1 MIHFIDQTSER
12 DHHMVFNSSILK
24 ILLKMYPSEKITS
37 HGSASNHKSI
47 KELLSD
53 NERKSITFDP
63 IFYTKSKSEGKLL
76 KGLNYIVKEN
86 RRRLMFK
93 EVLSNASENDLVFV
107 SVTTFS
113 SLYVFKRLKAKF
125 LVPTI
130 LVLHGDLDFVYNSNS
145 KLEKLI
151 GATYKKVFNTFA
163 PNFYYLLLNKISK
176 EYLMQDGFL
185 KREEILEINHPHNM
199 LNVDVTEKEIAENGV
214 FSFGHIGSM
223 EVERKNS
230 HYIYQLA
237 EKFSAEITE
246 NKVSF
251 QVIGLITSSIIPY
264 KNKWVS
270 EMAGNAKEDKP
281 DYLSREDY
289 ESKLQKLDYSL
300 FFYDT
305 NQYIFRTSGAII
317 DAIAACIPFVVLKH
331 PIFDYIFQEAGDVG
345 FQCKDLDEMHDLIK
359 KIISRD
365 EEIMQQYKAQVLNL
379 MKIRQ
384 RLSVQEVAIDLK
396 NQLDAIALYSFK
408 QPIVINPDI
417 I

>member
-1 MIHFIDQTSER
+1 MIYFIDQTSER

-24 ILLKMYPSEKITS
+24 ILVKMYPLEKIIS
-37 HGSASNHKSI
+37 HGNASNHKSI
-47 KELLSD
+47 KELLS
-53 NERKSITFDP
+53 NKELKNITFAP
-63 IFYTKSKSEGKLL
+63 IVYTKSRSESKVL
-76 KGLNYIVKEN
+76 KGLNYIIKEN

-93 EVLSNASENDLVFV
+93 EVLSNTNENDLVFV
-107 SVTTFS
+107 SISTFS
-113 SLYVFKRLKAKF
+113 SLYVFKKLKSKF

-130 LVLHGDLDFVYNSNS
+130 LVLHGDLDFVYNSNN

-151 GATYKKVFNTFA
+151 GTTYKKIFNTFA

-185 KREEILEINHPHNM
+185 KKEEIVEINHPHNM
-199 LNVDVTEKEIAENGV
+199 LNVDVTEKEIAENGIY
-214 FSFGHIGSM
+214 SFGHIGSM

-237 EKFSAEITE
+237 ERFSSEITD

-317 DAIAACIPFVVLKH
+317 DAVAACIPFIVLKH
-331 PIFDYIFQEAGDVG
+331 PIFDYVFQEAGDVG

-359 KIISRD
+359 KITSGD
-365 EEIMQQYKAQVLNL
+365 EEIVHQYKTQVLNL

-384 RLSVQEVAIDLK
+384 RLSVEEVAID
-396 NQLDAIALYSFK
+396 FK
-408 QPIVINPDI
+408 RQIDEMELRKI
-417 I
+417 

>member
-24 ILLKMYPSEKITS
+24 ILLKMYPLEKITS
-37 HGSASNHKSI
+37 HGNASNHKSI

-53 NERKSITFDP
+53 NEVKNITFKP
-63 IFYTKSKSEGKLL
+63 IVYTKSKSEAKVL

-86 RRRLMFK
+86 KRRLVFK
-93 EVLSNASENDLVFV
+93 EILSNADENDLVFL
-107 SVTTFS
+107 SITTFS
-113 SLYVFKRLKAKF
+113 SFYVFKRLKAKF
-125 LVPTI
+125 NVPTI
-130 LVLHGDLDFVYNSNS
+130 AVLHGDLDFVYNAND
-145 KLEKLI
+145 KVEKLI

-185 KREEILEINHPHNM
+185 KREEILEIDHPHNM
-199 LNVDVTEKEIAENGV
+199 LAVDVTEKEIASNAV

-223 EVERKNS
+223 EVARKNS
-230 HYIYQLA
+230 HFIYQLA
-237 EKFSAEITE
+237 EKFSAEITQ

-251 QVIGLITSSIIPY
+251 QVIGLITSSVIPY
-264 KNKWVS
+264 KNKWVA
-270 EMAGNAKEDKP
+270 EMTGNLKENKP

-331 PIFDYIFQEAGDVG
+331 PIFDYIFQEAGNVG
-345 FQCKDLDEMHDLIK
+345 FQCENLEEMQDLIK
-359 KIISRD
+359 KIIAKD
-365 EEIMQQYKAQVLNL
+365 EEIIQQYNMQVLNL
-379 MKIRQ
+379 MKIRK
-384 RLSVQEVAIDLK
+384 RLSVEEVAIDLK
-396 NQLDAIALYSFK
+396 RQIDEIGLFSSKSIAS
-408 QPIVINPDI
+408 
-417 I
+417 

>member
-24 ILLKMYPSEKITS
+24 ILLKMYPSEKIIS
-37 HGSASNHKSI
+37 HGNASNHKSI

-53 NERKSITFDP
+53 DEVRNITFKP
-63 IFYTKSKSEGKLL
+63 ILYTKSISEAKVV

-86 RRRLMFK
+86 KRRLVFK
-93 EVLSNASENDLVFV
+93 EILSNASANDLVFL
-107 SVTTFS
+107 SITTFS
-113 SLYVFKRLKAKF
+113 SFFVFKRLKAKSN
-125 LVPTI
+125 VPTI
-130 LVLHGDLDFVYNSNS
+130 AVLHGDLDFVYNAND
-145 KLEKLI
+145 KVEKLI

-163 PNFYYLLLNKISK
+163 PNFHYLLLNKISK

-185 KREEILEINHPHNM
+185 KREEILEIDHPHNM
-199 LNVDVTEKEIAENGV
+199 LAVDVTEKEIAGNTV

-230 HYIYQLA
+230 HYIYELA
-237 EKFSAEITE
+237 EKFSAEITQK
-246 NKVSF
+246 KVSF
-251 QVIGLITSSIIPY
+251 QVIGLITSSVIPY
-264 KNKWVS
+264 KNKWVE
-270 EMAGNAKEDKP
+270 EMTGNLKENKP
-281 DYLSREDY
+281 DYLSREQY

-331 PIFDYIFQEAGDVG
+331 PIFDYIFQEAGNVG

-359 KIISRD
+359 KIIAKD
-365 EEIMQQYKAQVLNL
+365 EEIIKQYKIQVLNL
-379 MKIRQ
+379 MKIRK
-384 RLSVQEVAIDLK
+384 RLSVEEVAIDLK
-396 NQLDAIALYSFK
+396 KQIDAIGYYNSNKVLS
-408 QPIVINPDI
+408 
-417 I
+417 

>member
-24 ILLKMYPSEKITS
+24 ILLKMYPSEKIIS
-37 HGSASNHKSI
+37 HGNASNHKSI

-53 NERKSITFDP
+53 DEVRNITFKP
-63 IFYTKSKSEGKLL
+63 ILYTKSISEAKVV

-86 RRRLMFK
+86 RRRLVFK
-93 EVLSNASENDLVFV
+93 EILSNASANDLVFL
-107 SVTTFS
+107 SITTFS
-113 SLYVFKRLKAKF
+113 SFFVFKRLKAKSN
-125 LVPTI
+125 VPTI
-130 LVLHGDLDFVYNSNS
+130 AVLHGDLDFVYNAND
-145 KLEKLI
+145 KVEKLI

-163 PNFYYLLLNKISK
+163 PNFHYLLLNKISK

-185 KREEILEINHPHNM
+185 KREEILEIDHPHNM
-199 LNVDVTEKEIAENGV
+199 LAVDVTEKEIAGNTV

-230 HYIYQLA
+230 HYIYELA
-237 EKFSAEITE
+237 EKFSAEITQK
-246 NKVSF
+246 KVSF
-251 QVIGLITSSIIPY
+251 QVIGLITSSVIPY
-264 KNKWVS
+264 KNKWVE
-270 EMAGNAKEDKP
+270 EMTGNLKENKP
-281 DYLSREDY
+281 DYLSREQY

-331 PIFDYIFQEAGDVG
+331 PIFDYIFQEAGNVG

-359 KIISRD
+359 KIIAKD
-365 EEIMQQYKAQVLNL
+365 EEIIKQYKIQVLNL
-379 MKIRQ
+379 MKIRK
-384 RLSVQEVAIDLK
+384 RLSVEEVAIDLK
-396 NQLDAIALYSFK
+396 KQIDAICYNSNKVLS
-408 QPIVINPDI
+408 
-417 I
+417 